1 MSPSVS
7 TASDDLNTDN
17 IVLSNQ
23 ATVFRKRLQ
32 KSFRSHHRQFD
43 WRETDDPYA
52 ILLSEVLLQRTQ
64 ASQVASHFNRIL
76 CQFPTPVALA
86 AAPEDKAYEALRPLG
101 LAKRARTLVAMA
113 QVLVADFDGRVPQD
127 PDLLV
132 NLPGVGR
139 YIASA
144 TLCFAFGRRI
154 PIVDTNVIRIFSR
167 YFGIVSNERRP
178 KDDPR
183 LWRIAETLLPRRSIR
198 EYNWALIDF
207 AALVCTVRNPSC
219 RTCPMKRECRFC
231 AELSTPSE

>member
-7 TASDDLNTDN
+7 TASDDLNAYN
-17 IVLSNQ
+17 IEFRNQ
-23 ATVFRKRLQ
+23 ATVFRRRLQ
-32 KSFRSHHRQFD
+32 KWYRRHHRQFD
-43 WRETDDPYA
+43 WRETQDPYA

-64 ASQVASHFNRIL
+64 ASQVASYFNRIL
-76 CQFPTPVALA
+76 SQFPTPVALS
-86 AAPEDKAYEALRPLG
+86 AAPDDKAYEALRPLG

-113 QVLVADFDGRVPQD
+113 QVLVADFEGRVPQD

-154 PIVDTNVIRIFSR
+154 PIVDSNVIRILSR

-183 LWRIAETLLPRRSIR
+183 LWKIAETLLPRKSVR

-207 AALVCTVRNPSC
+207 AALVCTVRNPC
-219 RTCPMKRECRFC
+219 CQNCMMKNECSSSAAF
-231 AELSTPSE
+231 LTPSE